1 MTVLAVF
8 MAALIVF
15 MFAILFF
22 WGLNPDQV
30 TVALTS
36 DLSLTQPI
44 PIVIFGAIL
53 IGLVIGFGFHVF
65 SLMSHGVTHWR
76 GSRSD
81 RRGKEVI
88 STYREGVA
96 RLLSG
101 DLKKAHTLLQK
112 ALSRDPRR
120 IETYLALAS
129 VLIQEGNPDEG
140 VVLLHKAKELDPRS
154 MEVLFKLATSYE
166 EISKDNESAKIYE
179 EILALESDNRKALRS
194 LRDLKVRLGRWS
206 EALELQKRVLKA
218 IGNSP
223 RLGDEKR
230 TERYLRYEVLKD
242 QLAGG
247 KVDEAASGLKE
258 LLRQDDKFF
267 PALVS
272 LGDAYRAQGK
282 TEEASK
288 VWRDG
293 YSKLHK
299 GVFLARLE
307 DLYMSQED
315 PSSLLSLYR
324 SQMLENGDDLL
335 LRLFFGK
342 LCLRLEMVDE
352 ALEQLQVVEG
362 SGLELPQLRLLLAE
376 GYRRRHNVEE
386 AVRQY
391 KKAAGID
398 SKLRFPFVCEACGEV
413 ESEWESRCR
422 KCSQWGTYV
431 LPGAQEIRQARPLEV
446 RPIHHGER

>member
-1 MTVLAVF
+1 MMALSIF
-8 MAALIVF
+8 MAALIAF

-36 DLSLTQPI
+36 DFAVTQPI
-44 PIVIFGAIL
+44 PIVIFAAVL
-53 IGLVIGFGFHVF
+53 IGLMIGFGFHIF
-65 SLMSHGVTHWR
+65 TLMTHGLSHWR
-76 GSRSD
+76 GSRDD
-81 RRGKEVI
+81 RKGREVI

-101 DLKKAHTLLQK
+101 DLKKAHTLLQR
-112 ALSRDPRR
+112 ALSRDPKRV
-120 IETYLALAS
+120 ETYLALAS
-129 VLIQEGNPDEG
+129 VLIQEGTPDEG
-140 VVLLHKAKELDPRS
+140 VELLHKAKELDPRS

-166 EISKDNESAKIYE
+166 EMGKDGEAAKIYE
-179 EILALESDNRKALRS
+179 EILALENSNRKALRS
-194 LRDLKVRLGRWS
+194 LRDLKVRQGHWGES
-206 EALELQKRVLKA
+206 LELQKRVIKA
-218 IGNSP
+218 IGSSP

-230 TERYLRYEVLKD
+230 TERYLRYEVLKQRLSD
-242 QLAGG
+242 GQ
-247 KVDEAASGLKE
+247 VDEAASGLEE

-272 LGDAYRAQGK
+272 LGDACQAQGK
-282 TEEASK
+282 VEDAAN
-288 VWRDG
+288 VWKDG

-315 PSSLLSLYR
+315 PSSLLSFYR
-324 SQMLENGDDLL
+324 SQLLENSEDLL

-352 ALEQLQVVEG
+352 ALEQLQTVEG
-362 SGLELPQLRLLLAE
+362 SGVEIPQLRLLLAE
-376 GYRRRHNVEE
+376 GYRRRNNVDE

-398 SKLRFPFVCEACGEV
+398 SKLRFPFVCEACGEI
-413 ESEWESRCR
+413 EAEWASRCS
-422 KCSQWGTYV
+422 KCAQWGTYV
-431 LPGAQEIRQARPLEV
+431 LPGAQEIRSARPLEV
-446 RPIHHGER
+446 RAIHHGER